1 MLAQAAGKPIR
12 IASKSVRSVAVL
24 RRILELD
31 PGFEGILSFTLPE
44 ALFLAR
50 QGFENIVVAYP
61 TADREAL
68 AELVELAAAE
78 PARAPV
84 PMVDSPPHLDLIE
97 SAIGGGPAEVRVC
110 LDLDV
115 GWWPLGGKLARIGP
129 KRSPVRT
136 PERARQMAAE
146 IEERPGTRL
155 VGVMAYEGHIAG
167 VGDRIPGRPLR
178 SALIRRM
185 QSASERDIHRRLP
198 RIVDAVRELASLEFV
213 NGGGTGSLAR
223 TAAAGVVTEL
233 TAGSGFYDPVL
244 FDHYRSLALT
254 PAAFFVLPIVRRPA
268 PGVVTALG
276 GGYLASGVAGTG
288 PPAGALP
295 ARGPSARQ
303 AGGRGRGADAAA
315 RDRGAGAC
323 GSAIAST
330 CATPRPASSA
340 SASARSTWWRAT
352 GSSTRCRPTGARARR
367 SSSELADRAEHAVGV
382 GVREAALGVEPGADL
397 VEVAPARVEP
407 LQRLGGLEVAL
418 APVRAPLVV
427 GHDPLDGPEV
437 GLPGRPLVL
446 VDGDVGGLALVGG
459 AEQRVVGGDEPELD
473 RKADREL
480 ALAHQAQHPA
490 HRLRPVLAR
499 DRVLHLREPDAALGG
514 EDPVAAVG
522 PLGVRELARGEADQP
537 RDRGGKAAPDPGEQV
552 HGVVLE
558 HDLVQVGADA
568 PARARGAVDAV
579 ALDRQRRVGVGEDE
593 ELEVVVARRQ
603 LVEAGQGLLE
613 RAGASR
619 RDAG

>member
-1 MLAQAAGKPIR
+1 VSATGTSPPIAAPTADREALHARYEAIFDSITAPFAFVDLDALHANARFMLSQAAGKPIR
-12 IASKSVRSVAVL
+12 IASKSVRSVSVL

-68 AELVELAAAE
+68 AELFELAATE
-78 PARAPV
+78 PASAPV
-84 PMVDSPPHLDLIE
+84 PMVDSAPHLDLIE

-136 PERARQMAAE
+136 PERARSMAAE
-146 IEERPGTRL
+146 IEARPGTRL

-198 RIVDAVRELASLEFV
+198 RIVDAVRELTSLEFV

-276 GGYLASGVAGTG
+276 GGYLASGVAAQDRVPEPYLPEGLQLDKQEG
-288 PPAGALP
+288 AGEVQTPLL
-295 ARGPSARQ
+295 GL
-303 AGGRGRGADAAA
+303 AA
-315 RDRGAGAC
+315 RRLRVGDRVYMRHAKAGELC
-323 GSAIAST
+323 ERFGS
-330 CATPRPASSA
+330 
-340 SASARSTWWRAT
+340 
-352 GSSTRCRPTGARARR
+352 
-367 SSSELADRAEHAVGV
+367 LY
-382 GVREAALGVEPGADL
+382 L
-397 VEVAPARVEP
+397 VEGDRI
-407 LQRLGGLEVAL
+407 
-418 APVRAPLVV
+418 
-427 GHDPLDGPEV
+427 
-437 GLPGRPLVL
+437 
-446 VDGDVGGLALVGG
+446 VDQVPTYRGD
-459 AEQRVVGGDEPELD
+459 
-473 RKADREL
+473 
-480 ALAHQAQHPA
+480 
-490 HRLRPVLAR
+490 
-499 DRVLHLREPDAALGG
+499 
-514 EDPVAAVG
+514 
-522 PLGVRELARGEADQP
+522 
-537 RDRGGKAAPDPGEQV
+537 GKAFI
-552 HGVVLE
+552 
-558 HDLVQVGADA
+558 
-568 PARARGAVDAV
+568 
-579 ALDRQRRVGVGEDE
+579 
-593 ELEVVVARRQ
+593 
-603 LVEAGQGLLE
+603 
-613 RAGASR
+613 
-619 RDAG
+619 